1 MKRKVYFGVISL
13 AILFSLNFVFSTETA
28 QAQTKKQIQN
38 GQKLWEQGENLHR
51 QKKFIM
57 AIQKFDE
64 AIKVLSPFPYP
75 SAYFSRG
82 WSRYLLGH
90 YNEAIADFTVSL
102 NQKQPPLQVYKIRC
116 LAYYQLKDYDSALK
130 DVEEVLKVDT
140 SDANLYLVAG
150 DIYRMKNNDKDA
162 LAAYMK
168 AAEFQPNNA
177 DLQYFIAVLHSKSG
191 DFEQQG
197 VAALNAVQKGTKYQ
211 GEAWTLLGD
220 SLQRSKKYPEA
231 VEAYERALAAKPTII
246 EVYSA
251 LSQLYQRLNRFND
264 AIATAQKGLKINPE
278 DGILYIGLSWYYS
291 LTEKNQEAIAAA
303 RQAVR
308 ILPKEPMGYTNLC
321 RAYKDIKQYDLAIQ
335 TCNSALNLNPG
346 DGETFLYLG
355 QTFDFQK
362 KTDAATGFYK
372 KAVAGLIEFTKNAP
386 DDADGFY
393 LLGTAY
399 YLNGQIPNAITA
411 YKKCLSLHPQFARV
425 IYNLGYMY
433 VLSNDKASARVQY
446 NELLGLN
453 PDFAAR
459 LLQKIQE
466 N

>member
-13 AILFSLNFVFSTETA
+13 AILFSLNFVFSIETA

-38 GQKLWEQGENLHR
+38 SQKLWEQGENLHR

-82 WSRYLLGH
+82 WSRYFLGQ

-116 LAYYQLKDYDSALK
+116 LAYYQIKDYDSALK

-150 DIYRMKNNDKDA
+150 DIYRMKNNDRDA

-191 DFEQQG
+191 DFVQQG
-197 VAALNAVQKGTKYQ
+197 AAALNAVQKGTKYQ

-220 SLQRSKKYPEA
+220 SLQRSKKYTEA
-231 VEAYERALAAKPTII
+231 VEAYERALSAKPTMI
-246 EVYSA
+246 EVYST
-251 LSQLYQRLNRFND
+251 LSQLYQQLSRLDD
-264 AIATAQKGLKINPE
+264 AIKTANQGLKVNPE
-278 DGILYIGLSWYYS
+278 DGNLYIGLSWYYS
-291 LTEKNQEAIAAA
+291 LTDKNQEAIAAA

-308 ILPKEPMGYTNLC
+308 ILPKESMGYTNLC

-335 TCNSALNLNPG
+335 TCNNALMLKPN
-346 DGETFLYLG
+346 DGETYLYIG
-355 QTFDFQK
+355 QSFDFQK
-362 KTDAATGFYK
+362 KPDLATNAYK
-372 KAVAGLIEFTKNAP
+372 KAVAGLVDFTKDNP
-386 DDADGFY
+386 DYSDGYY

-399 YLNGQIPNAITA
+399 YLTGQIPSAIDA
-411 YKKCLSLHPQFARV
+411 YKKCLQLSPQFAKV

-433 VLSNDKASARVQY
+433 VLSKDKTSARQQY
-446 NELLGLN
+446 NELLKIN
-453 PDFAAR
+453 PDLAAR
-459 LLQKIQE
+459 LLKEIQD